1 MKQVTKQSIVV
12 IIIIGLWISQVVAAI
27 NFAEESSAIL
37 TSFWDIFIVS
47 VGYGLLFVV
56 IVILLLKFQ
65 DGSLKQ
71 FILSKNRNL
80 KKQLLFGLLL
90 GIIMTFLALI
100 VVSPIVKQLIPQQ
113 SNNELA
119 LSNYFSDLTYLPFW
133 MILALFKGGFSEEL
147 WRTFGLVQFQR
158 KFGNSGLYIAL
169 ILGSF
174 VFAMGHYYQGIDGV
188 ITSGIGGIIYGIV
201 FIKRGSTFELI
212 IAHGFRD
219 VISILLGYMIF
230 Y

>member
-1 MKQVTKQSIVV
+1 MI
-12 IIIIGLWISQVVAAI
+12 
-27 NFAEESSAIL
+27 
-37 TSFWDIFIVS
+37 
-47 VGYGLLFVV
+47 
-56 IVILLLKFQ
+56 
-65 DGSLKQ
+65 
-71 FILSKNRNL
+71 
-80 KKQLLFGLLL
+80 FGLLL

-113 SNNELA
+113 SNNEVA
-119 LSNYFSDLTYLPFW
+119 LSNYFSDLIYLPFW
-133 MILALFKGGFSEEL
+133 MIIALFKGGFSEEL
-147 WRTFGLVQFQR
+147 WRTFGLVQFQK
-158 KFGNSGLYIAL
+158 KFGNIGLYIAL

-201 FIKRGSTFELI
+201 FIKRGSAFELI